1 MEEEG
6 RPLGL
11 WVKRML
17 DEKALYTDVNYLEK
31 PGSQICP
38 TSSSFI
44 SSRSFTFTFLFC
56 CLGTVMELKSSCQP
70 RDPGNAIERW
80 FLDLVR
86 SCRDLAA
93 AEAIHSCIALAGH
106 AGVWVSGA
114 RSFMAFDP
122 RTATP
127 GRFSSARTRRIGTK
141 EVFDASTIPSECQTL
156 LPDRAG
162 NEFDLL
168 EHAPVCICPVRES
181 FRESLSGA
189 LEWAYSTWKILGESR
204 VSLTTRPD

>member
-1 MEEEG
+1 MG
-6 RPLGL
+6 GC
-11 WVKRML
+11 
-17 DEKALYTDVNYLEK
+17 
-31 PGSQICP
+31 S

-56 CLGTVMELKSSCQP
+56 RLGTVMELKSQP

-93 AEAIHSCIALAGH
+93 AEAIHSCIALAGN
-106 AGVWVSGA
+106 AGVWVLRAMSL
-114 RSFMAFDP
+114 MAF
-122 RTATP
+122 ATP
-127 GRFSSARTRRIGTK
+127 VRFSSAH
-141 EVFDASTIPSECQTL
+141 
-156 LPDRAG
+156 RAG

-189 LEWAYSTWKILGESR
+189 LECHAGGIFHLEDARRIQGLSHYPARLKM
-204 VSLTTRPD
+204 

>member
-127 GRFSSARTRRIGTK
+127 GRFSSARTRRI
-141 EVFDASTIPSECQTL
+141 
-156 LPDRAG
+156 DRAG